1 VVGHRRILDFLY
13 KTSME
18 EPVTRVDWA
27 MERLSDG
34 ILTGALAPGQRL
46 KAPELA
52 EQWSLSPTPVREAL
66 QRLAAIGLVETIA
79 NRGARVAPVVEQEM
93 REVYSLRLLLEPLA
107 LRSSLERR
115 DEDWRADV
123 GRAFDG
129 LRVELER
136 GMKDLPAFERAHAGF
151 HDALLTRCDS
161 TWLMRIIQM
170 LGTHSVRYRLLSLGP
185 RGGVAEVLTEHWG
198 LYDACLADDVDEAV
212 RRLFQHIRRTVETV
226 TDASRADEV
235 VELIGTAGRRIHLE
249 PRTHP

>member
-1 VVGHRRILDFLY
+1 MD
-13 KTSME
+13 

-27 MERLSDG
+27 IARLSDG

-52 EQWSLSPTPVREAL
+52 ERWSLSPTPVREAL

-115 DEDWRADV
+115 DDAWRAGV
-123 GRAFDG
+123 GRAFDA
-129 LRVELER
+129 LRAELEPGR
-136 GMKDLPAFERAHAGF
+136 PDLLAFERTHGAF
-151 HDALLTRCDS
+151 HDALLAGCDS
-161 TWLMRIIQM
+161 TWLMRIIHM

-185 RGGVAEVLTEHWG
+185 RGGPAEVLAEHWG
-198 LYDACLADDVDEAV
+198 LYDACLGDDVDDAV
-212 RRLFQHIRRTVETV
+212 RRLFEHIRRTVEAV
-226 TDASRADEV
+226 TDASHADEV
-235 VELIGTAGRRIHLE
+235 VELMGTAGRHIHLE
-249 PRTHP
+249 PRSGS